1 MIQQLINIFNEK
13 NKIFFVKIN
22 INNTLFIIIFYF
34 IFILKNIS
42 ILKNMN
48 ILKIIAFFAFF
59 VLLNAQINRKIHT
72 KLVVNWANSNIL
84 PILEAGYILFI

>member
-1 MIQQLINIFNEK
+1 
-13 NKIFFVKIN
+13 
-22 INNTLFIIIFYF
+22 
-34 IFILKNIS
+34 
-42 ILKNMN
+42 MN

-59 VLLNAQINRKIHT
+59 VLLNAQINRKIQT